1 MSRNYKFR
9 NSESASRNVPYERIR
24 AVAGVLQIALPED
37 LRLLQLESPSR
48 RAIYELEVAFKVSAN
63 DFTHLS
69 KIEMNLDDAHQLVK
83 EVYGIDLPKNIGN
96 NAPGNSAEEI
106 TRTMTHSTLEQ
117 SYEFYKKA
125 TKYNIKK

>member
-9 NSESASRNVPYERIR
+9 NSESSSRNVPHERIR
-24 AVAGVLQIALPED
+24 AGAW
-37 LRLLQLESPSR
+37 
-48 RAIYELEVAFKVSAN
+48 
-63 DFTHLS
+63 
-69 KIEMNLDDAHQLVK
+69 EMNLDDAHQLVK